1 MSINDGFAFDDGSS
15 NSGYLVSYNAD
26 EALRMLNDT
35 MAGDIVEIKQ
45 RMAELTDTL
54 VKLQESCHDVQGTSI
69 HEDYKDIEALL
80 GHYYEKDGL
89 CKFMINANAVCAAMY
104 ANVLKNKAAVAVA
117 NGAYA
122 AVDTAGSA
130 VIGAGRAVGGAV
142 DAASDAVV
150 GAGKA
155 VSSAATTAAG
165 AVGSAAVSA
174 GKAVGSA
181 ATTAAGAVGEAAT
194 TVGHVAVTSA
204 GIVNNVATG
213 IAGGVVHGVA
223 GVAGVAGDVAT
234 AAVNAGKDV
243 VGTVAINAGNGLADA
258 GSVMVDIGNSI
269 K

>member
-130 VIGAGRAVGGAV
+130 V
-142 DAASDAVV
+142 V